1 MVMSVPRADLHQHLW
16 PDALIRALAE
26 RVSPPRLR
34 HSAGSWT
41 LELPGEPP
49 CPVALAD
56 HDPVSRALEAERDG
70 IDIVGIA
77 LSVPLGIELLPAA
90 EAQPLLDAFHDGVA
104 ELGDPFRFWA
114 ATALTAPGAGALE
127 IDALLDRGAIGATV
141 PAGALASEV
150 GLVRLS
156 SLLERLQA
164 RDAPLFVHPGPAPAA
179 HRGAPSWWPAMTA
192 YVADMHAAWHAWA
205 AWGRAAHPRLRV
217 LFAMLAGGAPLHAE
231 RLAVRGGPAGAV
243 HDELTFFDV
252 SSYGPR
258 TVDAM
263 LRVVGADR
271 LVHGSDRPVAGPP
284 ALAGLGPS
292 VAHALAEANPARLL
306 FPDPVTA

>member
-1 MVMSVPRADLHQHLW
+1 MFPVPRCDLHQHLW
-16 PDALIRALAE
+16 PDALIRALAQ
-26 RVSPPRLR
+26 RVAPPRL
-34 HSAGSWT
+34 HHGAAGWT

-49 CPVALAD
+49 CPVDLAD
-56 HDPVSRALEAERDG
+56 HDPVARAFEAERDG
-70 IDIVGIA
+70 VDLVGIA

-90 EAQPLLDAFHDGVA
+90 EAQPLLDAFHDGLA

-127 IDALLDRGAIGATV
+127 IDLLLDRGAIGATV

-156 SLLERLQA
+156 ALLDRLQA
-164 RDAPLFVHPGPAPAA
+164 RDVPLFVHPGPAPSA

-205 AWGRAAHPRLRV
+205 AWGRASHPRLRV

-263 LRVVGADR
+263 LRAVGADR
-271 LVHGSDRPVAGPP
+271 LVYGSDRPVAEPP
-284 ALAGLGPS
+284 LLAALGPS
-292 VAHALAEANPARLL
+292 VAHALTEANPERLL
-306 FPDPVTA
+306 SLDPVTA

>member
-1 MVMSVPRADLHQHLW
+1 MSVPRADLHQQLW
-16 PDALIRALAE
+16 PDELIRALAE
-26 RVSPPRLR
+26 RVAPPRLR
-34 HSAGSWT
+34 HGAAGWT

-56 HDPVSRALEAERDG
+56 HDPVARAFEAERDG
-70 IDIVGIA
+70 LDTVGIA
-77 LSVPLGIELLPAA
+77 LSVPLGIELLPLS

-104 ELGDPFRFWA
+104 ALGGPFRFWG
-114 ATALTAPGAGALE
+114 ATALTGAGAGALE
-127 IDALLDRGAIGATV
+127 IDRLLDRGAIGATV
-141 PAGALASEV
+141 PAGALAGEV

-156 SLLERLQA
+156 ALLDRLQA
-164 RDAPLFVHPGPAPAA
+164 RDVPLFVHPGPAPTA
-179 HRGAPSWWPAMTA
+179 HRGAPPWWPAMTA
-192 YVADMHAAWHAWA
+192 YVADMHAAWHARA
-205 AWGRAAHPRLRV
+205 AWGRAAHPPLRV

-231 RLAVRGGPAGAV
+231 RLAVRGGPAAAV

-263 LRVVGADR
+263 LRIVGADR
-271 LVHGSDRPVAGPP
+271 LVYGSDRPVAEPSVLD
-284 ALAGLGPS
+284 ALGPS

-306 FPDPVTA
+306 SPDPVIA

>member
-1 MVMSVPRADLHQHLW
+1 MPRSDLHQHLW
-16 PDALIRALAE
+16 PEALLRALAE
-26 RVSPPRLR
+26 RTAPPRLR
-34 HSAGSWT
+34 LDGRDWV

-56 HDPVSRALEAERDG
+56 HDPVVRALEAERDG
-70 IDIVGIA
+70 IDQVGIA
-77 LSVPLGIELLPAA
+77 LSVPLGIELLPAE

-104 ELGDPFRFWA
+104 ELGGPFRFWA

-156 SLLERLQA
+156 GLLSRLEA
-164 RDAPLFVHPGPAPAA
+164 RDTPLFVHPGQAPAA
-179 HRGAPSWWPAMTA
+179 HRGAPSWWPALTA

-205 AWGRAAHPRLRV
+205 AWGRASHPRLRV

-231 RLAVRGGPAGAV
+231 RLAARGGPAAAV

-263 LRVVGADR
+263 LRVVGTDR
-271 LVHGSDRPVAGPP
+271 LVHGSDRPIADPP
-284 ALAGLGPS
+284 VLDALGPS
-292 VAHALAEANPARLL
+292 VAHALAEANPERVLS
-306 FPDPVTA
+306 PDPVTA

>member
-1 MVMSVPRADLHQHLW
+1 MPRCDLHQHLW
-16 PDALIRALAE
+16 PDGLIRALAE
-26 RVSPPRLR
+26 RVAPPRLR
-34 HSAGSWT
+34 HGAGGWT

-49 CPVALAD
+49 GAVDLAD
-56 HDPVSRALEAERDG
+56 HDPVARAFEAERDG
-70 IDIVGIA
+70 VDVVGIA

-104 ELGDPFRFWA
+104 ELGEPFRFWA
-114 ATALTAPGAGALE
+114 ATALSAPGAGALE

-156 SLLERLQA
+156 ALLSRLEA
-164 RDAPLFVHPGPAPAA
+164 RDVPLFVHPGPAPSA

-205 AWGRAAHPRLRV
+205 AWGRRSHPRLRV

-231 RLAVRGGPAGAV
+231 RLAVRGGPADAV

-271 LVHGSDRPVAGPP
+271 LVHGSDRPIAAPP
-284 ALAGLGPS
+284 ALAALGPS
-292 VAHALAEANPARLL
+292 LAHALAEANPQHLL
-306 FPDPVTA
+306 APDPVTA

>member
-1 MVMSVPRADLHQHLW
+1 LLRE
-16 PDALIRALAE
+16 LAV
-26 RVSPPRLR
+26 RTAPPRLR
-34 HSAGSWT
+34 RDGREWL

-49 CPVALAD
+49 SPVDLAD
-56 HDPVSRALEAERDG
+56 HDPGVRALEAERDG
-70 IDIVGIA
+70 TDVVGIA

-104 ELGDPFRFWA
+104 ELGGPFRFWA
-114 ATALTAPGAGALE
+114 ATALTGPGAGALE

-156 SLLERLQA
+156 ALLSRLEA

-179 HRGAPSWWPAMTA
+179 HRGAPPWWPAMTA

-205 AWGRAAHPRLRV
+205 AWGRASHPRLRV
-217 LFAMLAGGAPLHAE
+217 LFAMLAGCAPLHAE
-231 RLAVRGGPAGAV
+231 RLAARGGPAQAV
-243 HDELTFFDV
+243 HDELTYFDV

-271 LVHGSDRPVAGPP
+271 LVNGSDRPVAEPP
-284 ALAGLGPS
+284 LLDALGPS
-292 VAHALAEANPARLL
+292 LAHALAEANPARLL
-306 FPDPVTA
+306 SPDPVTA